1 MSEFSYISKK
11 IISAPF
17 LKTPCKHLEI
27 DNLLTKEHLDII
39 LNDEQIHFKETT
51 DTKHLLDRL
60 NELKYTVQKFPGCI
74 SDPNEYLKLLDSGKL
89 GNIKYDTPV
98 ESYGITYRLDKYRN
112 NFIKDLIS
120 YMNGAEFKESLEDK
134 FKITRKNDI
143 ISAIQKNLTRYEISP
158 HPDIKEKCLTYL
170 LNINKDDSVEN
181 YNVHTYLLSFK
192 DNYKHIPKL
201 WENKTDTDRCW
212 VPWSWCD
219 KVKTISKNNTLVM
232 FQPSNDTLHAI
243 KLDYNH
249 NKFQRT
255 QIYGNLMYSNPKT
268 FKKITY
274 RDL

>member
-1 MSEFSYISKK
+1 MNQFSYISEK
-11 IISAPF
+11 IINAPF
-17 LKTPCKHLEI
+17 FEYPCKHLEI
-27 DNLLTKEHLDII
+27 NNFLNDEHLNII
-39 LNDEQIHFKETT
+39 LNDKQIHFEETSS
-51 DTKHLLDRL
+51 TKHLLDRL
-60 NELKYTVQKFPGCI
+60 NELNYKVQKFPGCI
-74 SDPNEYLKLLDSGKL
+74 SNPDEYLRLLNSGEL
-89 GNIKYDTPV
+89 GNIKFDTPV
-98 ESYGITYRLDKYRN
+98 ESYGITYRLDEYRN

-120 YMNGAEFKESLEDK
+120 YMNGKEFKESLEEK
-134 FKITRKNDI
+134 FKITRKSDI

-181 YNVHTYLLSFK
+181 CNVHTFLLRFK
-192 DNYKHIPKL
+192 DEYKHIPEI
-201 WENKTDTDRCW
+201 WENRIDIDRCW
-212 VPWSWCD
+212 VPWSWCE